1 MDKNTSMLMMMHV
14 LTPTHAGSGTELSYV
29 DLPIQREGHTGFP
42 KIEASTLKGCIRYAV
57 GDSGKADA
65 NNKTING
72 IFGKPD
78 NGDYA
83 SAVSVTDARLLFFP
97 VKSAIGIFAW
107 ITCPYAIRRFLD
119 DYEIMSGK
127 KLELKGSKENH
138 KNFQPEEGSVYYA
151 KDKELSIGRDI
162 EGKQKPPK
170 KLQVMLE
177 DYTYEAKESE
187 RFGLLLGEIAKH
199 LPEGNMMNDRFM
211 EHTVVVDDNDFAHF
225 VKHSTQVSPRIKIDP
240 KTGTVDGTSLFT
252 EEYLPPES
260 LLYSILFFGKE
271 NQPQEDTKNEQGISH
286 RTKSNNLDKP
296 EDVTDAMN
304 VKEKFKSIFSKDIF
318 QVGGDHTLGKGL
330 IKKRFW
336 EVETDEK

>member
-65 NNKTING
+65 NNKETINR

-119 DYEIMSGK
+119 DYEIMSGG

-151 KDKELSIGRDI
+151 KGMKLSISLDI
-162 EGKQKPPK
+162 GEK
-170 KLQVMLE
+170 KGTSKGTQVMLE
-177 DYTYEAKESE
+177 DYTYEEKESE
-187 RFGLLLGEIAKH
+187 WFGALLEEIAKH

-211 EHTVVVDDNDFAHF
+211 EHTVVVDDNDFAYF

-260 LLYSILFFGKE
+260 VLYSILFFGKE

-286 RTKSNNLDKP
+286 KTKSNDLEKP
-296 EDVTDAMN
+296 VDVKNM
-304 VKEKFKSIFSKDIF
+304 FKKIFNEDIF

-336 EVETDEK
+336 EVETDEKCGSQ

>member
-57 GDSGKADA
+57 GDSGKVDA
-65 NNKTING
+65 NKTINR
-72 IFGKPD
+72 IFGKQD

-271 NQPQEDTKNEQGISH
+271 NQPQENLGNQPDNSEK
-286 RTKSNNLDKP
+286 KDNNSSDGSM
-296 EDVTDAMN
+296 DAVK
-304 VKEKFKSIFSKDIF
+304 VKEEFKDIFSKDIF

>member
-65 NNKTING
+65 NNKETINR

-119 DYEIMSGK
+119 DYEIMSGG
-127 KLELKGSKENH
+127 KLELQEGVEESYKKFEL
-138 KNFQPEEGSVYYA
+138 EEGSVYCA
-151 KDKELSIGRDI
+151 DDKELYISRNIGS
-162 EGKQKPPK
+162 KQKGSE

-177 DYTYEAKESE
+177 DYTYEVKKSE
-187 RFGLLLGEIAKH
+187 RFGTLLEEIAKH

-286 RTKSNNLDKP
+286 RTKSNDLEKP
-296 EDVTDAMN
+296 VDVKN
-304 VKEKFKSIFSKDIF
+304 EFKKIFNEDIF